1 VSARGAYRSATF
13 VFSAVM
19 VVLGVLVLVRTAS
32 AGGGGIALGYVIG
45 VAFIAAGVLRLVVL
59 RRMS

>member
-19 VVLGVLVLVRTAS
+19 IVIGVLAVVRTAA
-32 AGGGGIALGYVIG
+32 AGGGGVALGYVIG
-45 VAFIAAGVLRLVVL
+45 VALVAAGVLRLLVL
-59 RRMS
+59 RRTS